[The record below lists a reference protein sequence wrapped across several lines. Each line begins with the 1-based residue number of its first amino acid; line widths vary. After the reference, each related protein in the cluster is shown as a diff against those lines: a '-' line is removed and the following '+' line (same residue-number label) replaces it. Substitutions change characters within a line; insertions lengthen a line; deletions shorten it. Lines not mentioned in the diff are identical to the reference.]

1 MTGYPFTPYQH
12 RYLLASN
19 SKRRRELL
27 SLLGLRFEVVSAD
40 AGAETYPE
48 TLACSEVPQ
57 YLARMKSLAYHRPI
71 PDGCLLIT
79 ADTVV
84 CIDGAVLGKPA
95 SREEALDMLGRLSG
109 RTHEVFTGVCLRD
122 ARRSDTFCD
131 ATKVSFRPLSTGE
144 AAFYVDTFQPY
155 DKAGAYGIQEWIGY
169 TAVSRIEG
177 SYYNVMG
184 LPVEMLY
191 ERLKKFFED
200 EK

>member
-1 MTGYPFTPYQH
+1 MTGYPFTPYQY

-19 SKRRRELL
+19 SERRRELL

-40 AGAETYPE
+40 AGAETYPDA
-48 TLACSEVPQ
+48 LACSEVPQ
-57 YLARMKSLAYHRPI
+57 YLARRKSLAYHSPV
-71 PDGCLLIT
+71 PENHVLIT

-95 SREEALDMLGRLSG
+95 SRAEALDMLGRLSG

-122 ARRSDTFCD
+122 ARHSDVFCD
-131 ATKVSFRPLSTGE
+131 ATRVSFRPLDAGE
-144 AAFYVDTFQPY
+144 AAFYVDTFRPY

-177 SYYNVMG
+177 SFYNVMG

-191 ERLKKFFED
+191 GRLKKFFDD
-200 EK
+200 EQ